1 MSITPD
7 SLLDLSI
14 RVAGRG
20 NTRAM
25 AQAAQASGATCYT
38 FSEREAARVRREY
51 GVESR
56 SLSGYHPE
64 QESGRRT
71 PVLLDVAVLPVIA
84 EAWSAEVGAAEQRAR
99 QLTDELA
106 ASKAAHAADQRLLQ
120 RALAELGK
128 LRTTSLSDDMRK
140 LVADVRRLDGAAT
153 PGPLDVFGHERSSLC
168 HVETDADAP
177 VAGIV
182 ICSINRKA
190 QNGRGEANALAL
202 ACCRNAA
209 PILATEV
216 ERLSARLAEVERERD
231 EAVATLKSML
241 RDMAA
246 VERMFPD
253 EAPTSPPALAAEVE
267 TVETQ
272 RDEARENNR
281 QLRLDI
287 EKSRLALAAERGRL
301 GALLELVQELCD
313 PSPCWYDHHG
323 RCQEHRMHD
332 RPCPH
337 EKASELLAAAATA
350 PS

>member
-1 MSITPD
+1 MKITPD
-7 SLLDLSI
+7 HLLDLSI
-14 RVAGRG
+14 RAARRG

-38 FSEREAARVRREY
+38 ITEREAARVRREY
-51 GVESR
+51 GVEAH
-56 SLSGYHPE
+56 SLSGYRPE
-64 QESGRRT
+64 QEAGRRT
-71 PVLLDVAVLPVIA
+71 PVLLDVAVLPAIA

-99 QLTDELA
+99 QLVGELA
-106 ASKAAHAADQRLLQ
+106 TSKAAHARDQKHLQ
-120 RALAELGK
+120 RALAELEK
-128 LRTTSLSDDMRK
+128 LRTADLSDDMRE
-140 LVADVRRLDGAAT
+140 LVAEVRRLDSAAT

-177 VAGIV
+177 AAGIV
-182 ICSINRKA
+182 ICSINKKA
-190 QNGRGEANALAL
+190 QNGRGEANALAY
-202 ACCRNAA
+202 CRNAA